1 MIHLKMLGGTMVI
14 GAGSIAACCLAAYEK
29 KKLTVLDAWI
39 DLIFH
44 IRGQID
50 CYLMPLDEILA
61 CADSAILKGCMC
73 RTPHP
78 DLPALLRTSSPYLS
92 EESKRL
98 ITAFTKEIGGSYREE
113 QLKRCDYYIHALRA
127 IREKLAEDL
136 PSRIKMTV
144 SLCICASI
152 AAAILLW

>member
-1 MIHLKMLGGTMVI
+1 MLHLKMLGGTMVI
-14 GAGSIAACCLAAYEK
+14 GAGSIAACYLASYEK

-61 CADSAILKGCMC
+61 CADAAILKGCMC

-78 DLPALLRTSSPYLS
+78 DLHTLFRASSPYLA

-98 ITAFTKEIGGSYREE
+98 IGSFTKEIGGSYREE
-113 QLKRCDYYIHALRA
+113 QLKRCDYYINALRT
-127 IREKLAEDL
+127 IRQKLAEDL

-144 SLCICASI
+144 CLCICASI
-152 AAAILLW
+152 GAAILLW

>member
-14 GAGSIAACCLAAYEK
+14 GAGSIAACYLAAHER

-61 CADSAILKGCMC
+61 CADSSILKGCMC

-78 DLPALLRTSSPYLS
+78 DLPALLQTSSPYLS
-92 EESKRL
+92 EEPKRL
-98 ITAFTKEIGGSYREE
+98 LTAFTKEIGGSYREE
-113 QLKRCDYYIHALRA
+113 QLKRCDYYIHTLRA
-127 IREKLAEDL
+127 IRQKVAEEL
-136 PSRIKMTV
+136 PARIKMTI